1 MHKKLEAELVSL
13 AHSILELKN
22 NDVTILHKKAH
33 TIYEKLTILKFVEEN
48 LNSLENVDE
57 VNNEVEKENKTVIKQ
72 ETIAAIVAEEPATVK
87 TVESIIEVAKELEKD
102 VTSDEEK
109 AIEFSIEDT
118 PITQEETPINTK
130 EIIEERALPKA
141 TLEEEFKDAISAD
154 VATNLFEK
162 ATKENPVI
170 EENKQ
175 QSIRSINDTLF
186 KSNLQIGLNDRIAFV
201 KHLFEGSQEDFNR
214 VLSQLN
220 SFKTEKEAKDFLN
233 NLVKPDYNWTDKAEY
248 EVRLVD
254 LIERKFL

>member
-22 NDVTILHKKAH
+22 NDVSILHKKAH

-48 LNSLENVDE
+48 LNSVKNVDE
-57 VNNEVEKENKTVIKQ
+57 VNNKIEEENKTTIKQ
-72 ETIAAIVAEEPATVK
+72 ETIAAIISEESTTVK
-87 TVESIIEVAKELEKD
+87 TVESIIEVAKELEED
-102 VTSDEEK
+102 VTSTEEK
-109 AIEFSIEDT
+109 ALEFSIEDT
-118 PITQEETPINTK
+118 PIAQEETPITTK
-130 EIIEERALPKA
+130 ENIEENVLPKA

-220 SFKTEKEAKDFLN
+220 SFKTEKEAKGFLN
-233 NLVKPDYNWTDKAEY
+233 NLVKPDYNWNDKSEY
-248 EVRLVD
+248 EQRLVD
-254 LIERKFL
+254 LIERKSL

>member
-22 NDVTILHKKAH
+22 NDITILHKKAH
-33 TIYEKLTILKFVEEN
+33 IIYEKLTVLKFVEEN
-48 LNSLENVDE
+48 LNSLENIDE
-57 VNNEVEKENKTVIKQ
+57 VENLKEEQVAPKIIEDIITE
-72 ETIAAIVAEEPATVK
+72 ETTNVK
-87 TVESIIEVAKELEKD
+87 TVESIIEEAKELKKD
-102 VTSDEEK
+102 VASTEEK
-109 AIEFSIEDT
+109 AIEYSAETT
-118 PITQEETPINTK
+118 PIAKETTTITKK
-130 EIIEERALPKA
+130 EIIEEITMPKA

-220 SFKTEKEAKDFLN
+220 SFKTEKEAKGFLN
-233 NLVKPDYNWTDKAEY
+233 NLVKPDYNWNDKSEY
-248 EVRLVD
+248 EQRLVD